1 MVGAWLSLVLL
12 HYFDPDACNECGLG
26 GRPVIRA
33 GMPVLID
40 DDLRFEDEHG
50 PRPSTVINRWLRE
63 LPVSGAPSARTW
75 RTYAQVL
82 KAWVEFLAAAGFDV
96 FGDRRQLR
104 DGLSAYAEHR
114 LSGPPGARL
123 APASWNL
130 AVKTLSAFYGWAA
143 AEGHVAAVPFSYA
156 KQMITRPDGARVEIT
171 RNLATVRGGNA
182 HAARKY
188 LERPYVELLM
198 NVLAGNDPAGR
209 RDASFQGRETGRN
222 AAVIGLALASGL
234 RAQEFTY
241 LTVFEVPPLP
251 ARRTSV
257 PVPLPLAP
265 ATTKGGRGRSSWID
279 YDALA
284 RVHDYIRL
292 ERAATV
298 AGSRWSPRGPLHVTD
313 PTYEGARIDGA
324 RRRWA
329 SLSPGERLRLVAP
342 GGGSALLAV
351 CSGGAPF
358 VDWAGVLARTSARIR
373 ARFEPGFPHVH
384 PHMTRHSFAM
394 HTLERL
400 VAGYYRQAAK
410 LVADTGGDAALALY
424 LTKADPL
431 LVLRDLLGHASAATT
446 QTYLNLLDTQRIYR
460 DAYTSA
466 DPSEIDDDAT
476 MTPPAG
482 EQF

>member
-1 MVGAWLSLVLL
+1 MLV
-12 HYFDPDACNECGLG
+12 HYFTPDGCDEWDLG
-26 GRPVIRA
+26 DRPVIRT

-50 PRPSTVINRWLRE
+50 ARPTTVINKWLRE
-63 LPVSGAPSARTW
+63 LPVSGAPSPQTW

-82 KAWVEFLAAAGFDV
+82 KAWVVFLGARGFDV
-96 FGDRRQLR
+96 LGDRRQLR
-104 DGLSAYAEHR
+104 DALSAYAEHR
-114 LSGPPGARL
+114 LSGPPEARL

-130 AVKTLSAFYGWAA
+130 AVKTLSAFYTWAA
-143 AEGHVAAVPFSYA
+143 AQGHVDAVPFSYA
-156 KQMITRPDGARVEIT
+156 QQMITRPDGARVVIT
-171 RNLATVRGGNA
+171 RNLAAVRGGNA

-188 LERPYVELLM
+188 LEKSYVELLM
-198 NVLAGNDPAGR
+198 NALAGDDPAGD

-234 RAQEFTY
+234 RAQELTH

-251 ARRTSV
+251 GRRTPI

-265 ATTKGGRGRSSWID
+265 PTTKGGRGRSSWID

-284 RVHDYIRL
+284 RVHDYIVL
-292 ERAATV
+292 ERAAAV
-298 AGSRWSPRGPLHVTD
+298 AGSRWQPRDPLHVSE

-329 SLSPGERLRLVAP
+329 SLTAEERPRLVAP

-351 CSGGAPF
+351 RSGGAPF
-358 VDWAGVLARTSARIR
+358 VDWAGVLTRTSARIR
-373 ARFEPGFPHVH
+373 DRFEPGFPHVH

-410 LVADTGGDAALALY
+410 LVADTGGDAAMALY

-431 LVLRDLLGHASAATT
+431 LVLRDLLGHASVATT
-446 QTYLNLLDTQRIYR
+446 QSYLHLLDTQRIYR
-460 DAYTSA
+460 DAYTAA
-466 DPSEIDDDAT
+466 DPSGRGDAT
-476 MTPPAG
+476 TVSPAW

>member
-1 MVGAWLSLVLL
+1 MVTAWLHFVFL
-12 HYFDPDACNECGLG
+12 HSFDPVGCDEWDLRA
-26 GRPVIRA
+26 RPVIRA

-50 PRPSTVINRWLRE
+50 QRPATVVNAWLRE
-63 LPVSGAPSARTW
+63 LPFSGAPSPRTW

-82 KAWVEFLAAAGFDV
+82 KAWVEFLDVRGFRV
-96 FGDRRQLR
+96 FDERRELR
-104 DGLSAYAEHR
+104 DALSAYAEYR
-114 LSGPPGARL
+114 LSGLAEVRL

-130 AVKTLSAFYGWAA
+130 AVKTLSAFYIWAA

-156 KQMITRPDGARVEIT
+156 KQLITRPDGARVEIA

-188 LERPYVELLM
+188 LEQPYVELLM
-198 NVLAGNDPAGR
+198 NALAGNDPAGD
-209 RDASFQGRETGRN
+209 RDASFRGRETGRN

-234 RAQEFTY
+234 RASEFTH
-241 LTVFEVPPLP
+241 LTVFEIPPFP
-251 ARRTSV
+251 GRRTPI
-257 PVPLPLAP
+257 PVPLVLAP
-265 ATTKGGRGRSSWID
+265 PTTKGGRGRSSWID
-279 YDALA
+279 HDALA
-284 RVHDYIRL
+284 SVHDYIVL

-298 AGSRWSPRGPLHVTD
+298 HGSRWLPKDPLHVTD
-313 PTYEGARIDGA
+313 PTYEGARVDGV

-329 SLSPGERLRLVAP
+329 SLTPDERPRLVAP

-351 CSGGAPF
+351 QAGGGPF
-358 VDWAGVLARTSARIR
+358 VDWASVLARTSARIR
-373 ARFEPGFPHVH
+373 ARSDPGFPHVH

-410 LVADTGGDAALALY
+410 LVADTGDDAALALY

-431 LVLRDLLGHASAATT
+431 LVLRDLLGHTSAATT
-446 QTYLNLLDTQRIYR
+446 QTYLHLLDTQRIYR
-460 DAYTSA
+460 DAYTAA
-466 DPSEIDDDAT
+466 DPSGNAESAFPD
-476 MTPPAG
+476 G
-482 EQF
+482 EQY

>member
-1 MVGAWLSLVLL
+1 VAAAWLSLVLL
-12 HYFDPDACNECGLG
+12 HYFNPG
-26 GRPVIRA
+26 GCDEWDLRGRQVIRS

-40 DDLRFEDEHG
+40 EDLRFEDEHG
-50 PRPSTVINRWLRE
+50 LRPATVINRWLRE
-63 LPVSGAPSARTW
+63 LPVSGAASSRTW

-82 KAWVEFLAAAGFDV
+82 KAWVEFLDAGGFLV

-104 DGLSAYAEHR
+104 DALSAYAEHR
-114 LSGPPGARL
+114 LSGPAEARL

-130 AVKTLSAFYGWAA
+130 AVKTLSAFYTWAA

-156 KQMITRPDGARVEIT
+156 RQMITRPDGARVEIT
-171 RNLATVRGGNA
+171 RNLATVRTGNA

-188 LERPYVELLM
+188 LEKPYVELLM
-198 NVLAGNDPAGR
+198 NTLAGNDPAGE
-209 RDASFQGRETGRN
+209 RDRSFRGRETGRN

-234 RAQEFTY
+234 RARELTY
-241 LTVFEVPPLP
+241 LTVFEVPSLP
-251 ARRTSV
+251 GRRTPI

-265 ATTKGGRGRSSWID
+265 PTTKGGRGRSSWID

-284 RVHDYIRL
+284 RVHDYLVL

-298 AGSRWSPRGPLHVTD
+298 RGSRWLPRDPLHITD
-313 PTYEGARIDGA
+313 PTYEGARVDGT

-329 SLSPGERLRLVAP
+329 SLTPGERLRLVAP

-351 CSGGAPF
+351 QAGGSPF
-358 VDWAGVLARTSARIR
+358 VDWASVLTRTSARIR

-400 VAGYYRQAAK
+400 VVGYYRQAAK

-431 LVLRDLLGHASAATT
+431 LVLRDLLGHVSAATT
-446 QTYLNLLDTQRIYR
+446 QAYLHLLDTQRIYR
-460 DAYTSA
+460 DAYTTA
-466 DPSEIDDDAT
+466 DPAGDLESVSGAV
-476 MTPPAG
+476 G
-482 EQF
+482 EQV

>member
-1 MVGAWLSLVLL
+1 MASAWLSLVLL
-12 HYFDPDACNECGLG
+12 HYFNPDGCDESELRD
-26 GRPVIRA
+26 RPTIRA

-40 DDLRFEDEHG
+40 DDLRFEDERG
-50 PRPSTVINRWLRE
+50 PRPATVINRWLWE
-63 LPVSGAPSARTW
+63 LPVSGAPSPRTW

-82 KAWVEFLAAAGFDV
+82 KTWVEFLDARRFAV

-104 DGLSAYAEHR
+104 DALSAYAEHR
-114 LSGPPGARL
+114 LSGPSEARL
-123 APASWNL
+123 AAASWNL
-130 AVKTLSAFYGWAA
+130 AVKTLSAFYAWAA
-143 AEGHVAAVPFSYA
+143 AEGHVAAVPFSFA
-156 KQMITRPDGARVEIT
+156 QQMITRPDGARVEIT
-171 RNLATVRGGNA
+171 RNLATVRTRNA

-188 LERPYVELLM
+188 LEKPYVELLM
-198 NVLAGNDPAGR
+198 NSLAGNDPAGE
-209 RDASFQGRETGRN
+209 RDASFRGRETGRN

-234 RAQEFTY
+234 RAQEFTH
-241 LTVFEVPPLP
+241 LTVYEVPSLP
-251 ARRTSV
+251 ARRTPI

-265 ATTKGGRGRSSWID
+265 PTTKGGRGRSSWID

-284 RVHDYIRL
+284 RVHDYIAL

-298 AGSRWSPRGPLHVTD
+298 HGSRWLPRDPLHLTH
-313 PTYEGARIDGA
+313 PTYEGAEINGV

-351 CSGGAPF
+351 QAGGGPF
-358 VDWAGVLARTSARIR
+358 VDWASVLTRTSARIR

-400 VAGYYRQAAK
+400 VVGYYRQAAK

-431 LVLRDLLGHASAATT
+431 LVLRDLLGHATAATT
-446 QTYLNLLDTQRIYR
+446 QAYLHLLDTQRIYR
-460 DAYTSA
+460 EAYIAA
-466 DPSEIDDDAT
+466 DPSERIDEAT
-476 MTPPAG
+476 MTSAAG

>member
-1 MVGAWLSLVLL
+1 MVAAWLSLMLL
-12 HYFDPDACNECGLG
+12 HYFDPEGCDGWDLA

-40 DDLRFEDEHG
+40 DDLRFEDERG
-50 PRPSTVINRWLRE
+50 PRPTTAINRWLRE
-63 LPVSGAPSARTW
+63 LPVNGAPSPRTW

-82 KAWVEFLAAAGFDV
+82 KAWAEFLGGAGFDV
-96 FGDRRQLR
+96 FDDRRRLR
-104 DGLSAYAEHR
+104 EALSAYAEHR
-114 LSGPPGARL
+114 LSGPPAARL

-130 AVKTLSAFYGWAA
+130 AVKTLAAFYGWAA
-143 AEGHVAAVPFSYA
+143 GSGHVEAAPFSYA
-156 KQMITRPDGARVEIT
+156 KQMVTRPDGARVEVA
-171 RNLATVRGGNA
+171 RNLAAVRGGNA
-182 HAARKY
+182 HSARKY
-188 LERPYVELLM
+188 LEKPYVELLM
-198 NVLAGNDPAGR
+198 SALAGDDPAGE
-209 RDASFQGRETGRN
+209 RDASFQGRQTGRN
-222 AAVIGLALASGL
+222 AAVVGLALATGL
-234 RAQEFTY
+234 RAREFTY

-251 ARRTSV
+251 GRRTPV

-284 RVHDYIRL
+284 RVHDYIGL
-292 ERAATV
+292 ERAAAV
-298 AGSRWSPRGPLHVTD
+298 AGSSWRPRDPLRVTD
-313 PTYEGARIDGA
+313 PTYEGARIDGV
-324 RRRWA
+324 RRRWG

-351 CSGGAPF
+351 RSGGGPF

-410 LVADTGGDAALALY
+410 LVVDAGGDAALALY

-460 DAYTSA
+460 DAYAGA
-466 DPSEIDDDAT
+466 DPSGGGEDAAA
-476 MTPPAG
+476 PPARG
-482 EQF
+482 RF